1 MNTDIIKSCSDA
13 IATLKSG
20 EATQEQFL
28 FAQEFVTK
36 LGEVYRD
43 LKEQLEVASIA
54 WIEVNGEATDGTR
67 RFYVAPNKT
76 TKCRDVRKTAEA
88 VLTASGGDWDVF
100 AECLSSG
107 AFKPAKTKAVL
118 GENADEFFETT
129 ETKDLKT
136 GEVGKKRLQE
146 FDTKFIKGAK
156 Q

>member
-1 MNTDIIKSCSDA
+1 MNNDIIKSCNDA
-13 IATLKSG
+13 IDTLRSG

-36 LGEVYRD
+36 LGEVYREI
-43 LKEQLEVASIA
+43 KEQLEVASIA
-54 WIEVNGEATDGTR
+54 WVEKNGEATDGSR

-76 TKCRDVRKTAEA
+76 TKCLDVRKTAEA

-118 GENADEFFETT
+118 GDEAEKFFETT

-136 GEVGKKRLQE
+136 GEMGKRRLQE